1 MLGSMSKKLLYS
13 IFSLLF
19 YVLPLKAD
27 GGWWEK
33 MEYLIYT
40 PRYFGPN
47 AFPIPELVGA
57 DLPSRWEVEVRG
69 EFHKM
74 TGDKTKDV
82 FARVYLPIVKGKAG
96 INVSWVYQEWYETS
110 PKVRDERSA
119 VEVKSPI
126 PCHGDIVVNCYYQI
140 LRNKKWADIVISAN
154 IKTASGGRVCDARYT
169 DAASYWFDAN
179 IGRTVWSHPASGF
192 ALRLQA
198 LAGFYCWMTNSTMHR
213 QNDAICYGVGAR
225 ATWKHFLL
233 DADFSGFNGYRGD
246 GDKPMVIR
254 TKLEYELK
262 KNILS
267 FRYKHGVRDYLYDSY
282 SIAYIRCF

>member
-1 MLGSMSKKLLYS
+1 MSKKLLYS

-19 YVLPLKAD
+19 VVMPLKAD
-27 GGWWEK
+27 DWWWDK

-40 PRYFGPN
+40 PKYFGPN
-47 AFPIPELVGA
+47 AFPIPELMAA
-57 DLPSRWEVEVRG
+57 DLPTRWEVEVRG

-82 FARVYLPIVKGKAG
+82 FARAYIPIVKGKAG
-96 INVSWVYQEWYETS
+96 IAISGVYQEWYETS
-110 PKVRDERSA
+110 PEVRDERSA
-119 VEVKSPI
+119 VEVESPI
-126 PCHGDIVVNCYYQI
+126 PCHGDIIVNCYYQI

-179 IGRTVWSHPASGF
+179 IGRTVWSVPSAGF

-198 LAGFYCWMTNSTMHR
+198 LAGFYCWMTNDDRNR

-225 ATWKHFLL
+225 ATWKSFLL
-233 DADFSGFNGYRGD
+233 DADFSGFSGYRGE

-262 KNILS
+262 KNIIS